1 MIPETT
7 GHASRADP
15 RCRAGRCSRAL
26 HRTKCARTQT
36 IGLTLPAIEPIR
48 LRELTRAVWYA
59 LDERNLG
66 LIAAGVA
73 FYGMFSVFP
82 GMAATIAIW
91 SAFYDP
97 AVIVNSLRAAR
108 EFIPDEAFNLLEGQ
122 LTALLQANSGTH
134 GWTTAISLVIALYSV
149 RSGVASLITG
159 LNAVHSRSHQPILW
173 RVLGS
178 LLMTVALIGLVL
190 AALATVVTV
199 TAILAYVEFL
209 GPWEGPILAFLPF
222 VVMTIVGL
230 VALGLFYRYGPN
242 QPEARHAWIT
252 LGALLAAIL
261 WALASAAFSLYL
273 ANFNNYNRIYGSIGA
288 VIALLMW
295 FYISAY
301 IVLLGGVVNAEL
313 ARLRWEHRARMM
325 PDRPRKG

>member
-1 MIPETT
+1 MQNRLPSPKVPGRTP
-7 GHASRADP
+7 AQARLP
-15 RCRAGRCSRAL
+15 RGIA
-26 HRTKCARTQT
+26 
-36 IGLTLPAIEPIR
+36 LPAPERIR
-48 LRELTRAVWYA
+48 LGELTQAVWYA

-91 SAFYDP
+91 GLFYDP
-97 AVIVNSLRAAR
+97 SVIVSALHAAR
-108 EFIPDEAFNLLEGQ
+108 DFIPDEAFLLLEGQ
-122 LTALLQANSGTH
+122 MTALLQANAGTH
-134 GWTTAISLVIALYSV
+134 GWTTVISLLIALYSV

-159 LNAVHSRSHQPILW
+159 LNAVHSRSHQPALW

-178 LLMTVALIGLVL
+178 LAMTVALIALVI
-190 AALATVVTV
+190 AALATVVGV
-199 TAILAYVEFL
+199 TAILAYVDIL
-209 GPWEGPILAFLPF
+209 GPWESLILAVLPF
-222 VVMTIVGL
+222 IVMAVVGL

-273 ANFNNYNRIYGSIGA
+273 ANFHSYNRIYGSIGA

-313 ARLRWEHRARMM
+313 ARLRWEHRARAT
-325 PDRPRKG
+325 PDRPR